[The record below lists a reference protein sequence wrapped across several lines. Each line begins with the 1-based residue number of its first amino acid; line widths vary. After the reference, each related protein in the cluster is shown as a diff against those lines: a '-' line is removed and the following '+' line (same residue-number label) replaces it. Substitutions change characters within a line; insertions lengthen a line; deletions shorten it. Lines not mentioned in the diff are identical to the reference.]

1 MQEVAFP
8 ERSYHLFMHKQ
19 LPANFALHQKRV
31 VASGTITEELFTFL
45 ESRLRIHICGIDM
58 K

>member
-1 MQEVAFP
+1 MAFLG
-8 ERSYHLFMHKQ
+8 RINHLFTHKQ
-19 LPANFALHQKRV
+19 LLANFALHQERV

-45 ESRLRIHICGIDM
+45 ESLLRIHICGIDM